1 MTTTTITEQMGW
13 LTPVEARGGLLV
25 KREDLYRADTGVNGA
40 KYRAC
45 QHLIGEAVRGGATAV
60 TTAASV
66 LSPQHAIVA
75 TVARQFGVPS
85 FHTVG
90 ATHPTAARRHESVRI
105 AMGLGA
111 HFDYIGC
118 AYNASL
124 QPAAARAADEIPG
137 AYMLHYGITTPQSAT
152 PAEVRAFAEVGA
164 RQVENLPDGLRTII
178 VPFGSANSATG
189 VLLGLSRLAHP
200 PEVHLMGIGPDRRA
214 WCRRRLEQIGAD
226 VSRLD
231 VHHHDLTGRYRYSD
245 KVKQSLGGV
254 RLHPTYEAK
263 IVRYL
268 ADETPDY
275 AAPDSGALL
284 WVVGGPLG

>member
-1 MTTTTITEQMGW
+1 MVTMSDRMRW
-13 LTPVEARGGLLV
+13 LTPVEHRDGLLA
-25 KREDLYRADTGVNGA
+25 KREDLYSSPTGVNGA

-45 QHLIGEAVRGGATAV
+45 QHLIGRAAERGATAV

-75 TVARQFGVPS
+75 TVCDEIGLPS

-90 ATHPTAARRHESVRI
+90 ATRPGPASKHPSVRK
-105 AMGLGA
+105 AMDLGA

-124 QPAAARAADEIPG
+124 QPAAARAAESIPG
-137 AYMLHYGITTPQSAT
+137 AYMLHYGITTPPDAN
-152 PAEVRAFAEVGA
+152 AEEVRAFAEVGA
-164 RQVENLPDGLRTII
+164 RQVENLPDGVRTLIL
-178 VPFGSANSATG
+178 PFGSANSATG
-189 VLLGLSRLAHP
+189 VLLGLSRMPRP
-200 PEVHLMGIGPDRRA
+200 PQVHLMGIGPDRQDWLRS
-214 WCRRRLEQIGAD
+214 RLALIGAD
-226 VSRLD
+226 VSHLD
-231 VHHHDLTGRYRYSD
+231 IHHHDLTGRYRYSD

-254 RLHPTYEAK
+254 DLHPTYEAK

-268 ADETPDY
+268 LDEAPDY